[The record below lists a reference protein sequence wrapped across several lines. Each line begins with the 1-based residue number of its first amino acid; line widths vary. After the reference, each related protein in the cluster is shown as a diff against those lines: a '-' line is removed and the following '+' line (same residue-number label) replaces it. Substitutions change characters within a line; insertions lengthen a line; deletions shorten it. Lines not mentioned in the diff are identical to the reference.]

1 MPSRTLFC
9 VAASLLGCGGSS
21 GTLSVGGTYA
31 TAVML
36 LPGNTC
42 GPVQVQDSSTVVT
55 HTPGAG
61 TLSLTHAGATYSGSV
76 MTSGAFSVPPTAL
89 GGGVFTVSISGQFNA
104 TGFTATVHV
113 AQSQPACAYDVSW
126 VGSKSGPPNVIP

>member
-1 MPSRTLFC
+1 MPSRTLLC
-9 VAASLLGCGGSS
+9 VTLALVGCGGSS
-21 GTLSVGGTYA
+21 GTQLSVGGTYT
-31 TAVML
+31 TAVTL

-42 GPVQVQDSSTVVT
+42 GTVQVQDNPTVVS

-61 TLSLTHAGATYSGSV
+61 TLSLTHAGATCSGSV
-76 MTSGAFSVPPTAL
+76 TTSGSFSVPPTAV
-89 GGGVFTVSISGQFNA
+89 GGGAVSISGQFSS

-126 VGSKSGPPNVIP
+126 VASKSGPPNVIP